1 MESPAQLA
9 RKFIRMI
16 TASQDL
22 CLEIIL
28 DCLSESR
35 KRRHMANSAL
45 RDHVGELSYSG
56 SPVQAVS
63 LVSNDLAQ
71 AANNNSVPSA
81 TTTH

>member
-16 TASQDL
+16 TASHDL

-35 KRRHMANSAL
+35 KRRHMANFAL

-63 LVSNDLAQ
+63 LLNNDLAQ

-81 TTTH
+81 STTH